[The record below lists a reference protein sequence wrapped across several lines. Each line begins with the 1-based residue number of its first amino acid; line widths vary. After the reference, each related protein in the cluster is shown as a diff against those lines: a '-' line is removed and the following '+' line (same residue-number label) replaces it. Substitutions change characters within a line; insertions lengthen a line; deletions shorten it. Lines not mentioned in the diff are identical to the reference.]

1 MTTRVR
7 FAPSPTG
14 YLHIGSARTAL
25 FNYLYARHTG
35 GKFLLRIEDTDLAR
49 STEES
54 TRSILD
60 GLAWLE
66 LDQDEEIV
74 FQSDNADKHRAT
86 AKKLLAEGKAYRD
99 FTPKAEP
106 NDANVKDAIKDRARA
121 NQGEKNLRDNPYR
134 DLTAEES
141 NKRAAAGEPFAIR
154 LKVPDVRT
162 GSGSDRVP
170 AVLKT
175 SFEDAVY
182 GLQER
187 DYAETEDLVL
197 LRSDGHPLYNLAVV
211 CDDIEMQ
218 ITHVIRGQ
226 DHLTNTHKQILI
238 YEALGITP
246 PTFAHLPLI
255 MAPNKGKLSKRK
267 HGEVVSMTTYRDAGF
282 LAAAFRNF
290 LALLGW
296 SAGEEKEIYSLV
308 ELIETFSLDGIHRSN
323 AVFNFTENDPR
334 KWTDDKAQWMNAEYI
349 RTMPIGELLP
359 FVKAE
364 LKSAKLW
371 REEYEEQ
378 LSVVSGQL
386 SEDADTLQK
395 PARSKGEMIRTPPSV
410 SSPQISKSSS
420 DEMQKTAREQG
431 RYIQPEI
438 GSSEWFENT
447 INLIRQ
453 RFFTL
458 KDFSSQGR
466 AYFSEDY
473 DFDPAAIAKNL
484 TKFPELKT
492 WLPELADRFE
502 AEFGD
507 SVSSPHVSKGYG
519 EAANWPPANAGG
531 SDTFTEANIE
541 LVVKAFTEEK
551 GTKLGVIMNG
561 ARTLITGVAVGPSML
576 SVFEVIGLERIIMR
590 LRSHVAWNS

>member
-1 MTTRVR
+1 MTVRVR

-66 LDQDEEIV
+66 LGHDEEIV
-74 FQSDNADKHRAT
+74 FQSDNADKHRAI
-86 AKKLLAEGKAYRD
+86 ARKLLAEGKAYRD
-99 FTPKAEP
+99 FTPKVEP
-106 NDANVKDAIKDRARA
+106 SDANVKDAIKERARA
-121 NQGEKNLRDNPYR
+121 NQGEKNMRDNPYR
-134 DLTAEES
+134 DLVAEES
-141 NKRAAAGEPFAIR
+141 DSRADAGEPFAIR
-154 LKVPDVRT
+154 LKVPV
-162 GSGSDRVP
+162 SG
-170 AVLKT
+170 KT
-175 SFEDAVY
+175 SFDDAVY

-226 DHLTNTHKQILI
+226 DHLTNAHKQVLV
-238 YEALGITP
+238 YEALGVTP

-296 SAGEEKEIYSLV
+296 SAGEEQEIYSLN
-308 ELIETFSLDGIHRSN
+308 ELIEKFSLSGIHRSN

-349 RTMPIGELLP
+349 RTMSLDQLTP

-371 REEYEEQ
+371 RDEYE
-378 LSVVSGQL
+378 
-386 SEDADTLQK
+386 DDDKA
-395 PARSKGEMIRTPPSV
+395 
-410 SSPQISKSSS
+410 
-420 DEMQKTAREQG
+420 
-431 RYIQPEI
+431 
-438 GSSEWFENT
+438 WFEKT
-447 INLIRQ
+447 IDLIRQ

-458 KDFSSQGR
+458 KDFSNQGR
-466 AYFSEDY
+466 AYFSEDF
-473 DFDPAAIAKNL
+473 DFDKAAVEKNL
-484 TKFPELKT
+484 NKFPDLKT
-492 WLPELADRFE
+492 WLPELAERFE
-502 AEFGD
+502 NEFE
-507 SVSSPHVSKGYG
+507 STP
-519 EAANWPPANAGG
+519 
-531 SDTFTEANIE
+531 FTEENIE
-541 LVVKAFTEEK
+541 TVVKAFTEEK
-551 GTKLGVIMNG
+551 DTKLGVIMNG
-561 ARTLITGVAVGPSML
+561 ARTMLTGFAVGPSML
-576 SVFEVIGLERIIMR
+576 SVFEIIGKDKTILR
-590 LRSHVAWNS
+590 LRSALAWNVK

>member
-49 STEES
+49 STDES
-54 TRSILD
+54 TRSILE
-60 GLAWLE
+60 GLEWLGFAP
-66 LDQDEEIV
+66 DEEIV
-74 FQSDNADKHRAT
+74 FQSNNADKHRAT
-86 AKKLLAEGKAYRD
+86 ARRLLEEGKAYRD

-106 NDANVKDAIKDRARA
+106 NDANVKDAIKERARA
-121 NQGEKNLRDNPYR
+121 GQGEKNMRDNEYR
-134 DLTAEES
+134 NLPKEES
-141 NKRAAAGEPFAIR
+141 DARAAEGEPFAIR
-154 LKVPDVRT
+154 LKVAEI
-162 GSGSDRVP
+162 G
-170 AVLKT
+170 KT

-211 CDDIEMQ
+211 CDDIEME

-238 YEALGITP
+238 YEALAMTP

-282 LAAAFRNF
+282 VAAAFRNF

-296 SAGEEKEIYSLV
+296 SAGEEQEIYSLD
-308 ELIETFSLDGIHRSN
+308 ELVTKFSLDGIHRSN
-323 AVFNFTENDPR
+323 AVFNFHPDDPR
-334 KWTDDKAQWMNAEYI
+334 KWTDDKAIWMNAEYI
-349 RTMPIGELLP
+349 RTMPLDQLLP
-359 FVKAE
+359 LVKPE
-364 LKSAKLW
+364 LKAAKLW
-371 REEYEEQ
+371 RDEYED
-378 LSVVSGQL
+378 
-386 SEDADTLQK
+386 EDK
-395 PARSKGEMIRTPPSV
+395 V
-410 SSPQISKSSS
+410 
-420 DEMQKTAREQG
+420 
-431 RYIQPEI
+431 
-438 GSSEWFENT
+438 WFENT

-458 KDFSSQGR
+458 KDFSTQGR

-473 DFDPAAIAKNL
+473 DFDPAAIEKNL
-484 TKFPELKT
+484 AKFPDLRS
-492 WLPELADRFE
+492 WLPELAGRFE
-502 AEFGD
+502 GEFGKR
-507 SVSSPHVSKGYG
+507 PY
-519 EAANWPPANAGG
+519 
-531 SDTFTEANIE
+531 TEENIE
-541 LVVKAFTEEK
+541 MVVKAFTEEK

-561 ARTLITGVAVGPSML
+561 ARTLLTGVAVGPSML
-576 SVFEVIGLERIIMR
+576 SVFETIGLERTIMR
-590 LRSHVAWNS
+590 LRSQVAFAESRSI